1 MPTIEEID
9 AEIVKRERL
18 SAIDAEIAKRESQQE
33 TSIGEDII
41 GGLET
46 AATIATGAIAEPVS
60 GLLGAY
66 EKFKGGDPS
75 ALIPF
80 MQKEFTYEPR
90 TEAGKQQIQAVGEFM
105 QPIGE
110 AFEGV
115 EKTLGDTVFDAAN
128 KIGLESIAPELA
140 AIAHTLPTAALE
152 VLGVAGIRKAQTP
165 SMTPEDIARQKTFAS
180 QGFEPKEFDR
190 NKVFTDSAKKQ
201 QLDEVLATGNQERL
215 AAMIEADPEFFKS
228 LEELGAKE
236 KGLPSAASKN
246 RQYQETEQALKKM
259 PGSDLSKREFDQ
271 VSELQK
277 ISDDLITEFGGTT
290 DKSELSMSLA
300 NDADRVIDNLNLTTE
315 AAYKNIGDNIPKQT
329 ASPMLNIGEYIT
341 EELADLGGDIS
352 QLSPLEKRLLSMS
365 EKGATYHALDKIRKE
380 VGNTIG
386 KKSDKY
392 KSEDVGALK
401 RIYSK
406 LTDDQEIVANDL
418 GMGEA
423 WQGAKDLVIQRKALE
438 DKSIQMFGKN
448 LSDAFMPKMG
458 LAMKR
463 LTTGDYKKFSE
474 LLDSAPEGRK
484 QEVVVSAL
492 NDVFTMGSRKEKQL
506 NVAGYADWFN
516 GLNKNAKL
524 KRELYSHLPK
534 ELTTKLDALG
544 KVTNGI
550 RSAQAAAPV
559 GGQVMANAGVF
570 DKVVNGVEQRFLTK
584 LPGLIGDVVS
594 VGLEKSKSKGF
605 DAAMNVLND
614 PDFIGNINAIAKGQ
628 ARKAEALEKRLMKK
642 KKTKDF
648 INSLPTKEAKAISVL
663 GLTSWLARSDEQQDQ
678 ASAP

>member
-9 AEIVKRERL
+9 AEIAKRDQI
-18 SAIDAEIAKRESQQE
+18 SAIDAEIAKRQQK

-46 AATIATGAIAEPVS
+46 AATIASGAIAEPVA
-60 GLLGAY
+60 GLFAAY
-66 EKFKGGDPS
+66 EQFKGGDPS
-75 ALIPF
+75 ALVPF
-80 MQKEFTYEPR
+80 MQKELTYEPR
-90 TEAGKQQIQAVGEFM
+90 TEAGKQQVQAVGELM

-110 AFEGV
+110 AFQGV
-115 EKTLGDTVFDAAN
+115 EKTLGDTVFEAAN
-128 KIGLESIAPELA
+128 KIGLESVAPELA
-140 AIAHTLPTAALE
+140 AMAHTLPTAALE
-152 VLGVAGIRKAQTP
+152 ALGVSGLRKAKP
-165 SMTPEDIARQKTFAS
+165 HSISSGDIAKQKSFSS
-180 QGFEPKEFDR
+180 QGFEPKEFND
-190 NKVFTDSAKKQ
+190 NKVFTDAAKKK

-215 AAMIEADPEFFKS
+215 AAMIEADPGFFKA

-300 NDADRVIDNLNLTTE
+300 NDADRVIDNLNSTTE

-329 ASPMLNIGEYIT
+329 ASPMLNIGEYISQ
-341 EELADLGGDIS
+341 ELADLGDDIS

-365 EKGATYHALDKIRKE
+365 EKGATYHALDKVRKE

-406 LTDDQEIVANDL
+406 LTDDQEVVANEF
-418 GMGEA
+418 GMSEA
-423 WQGAKDLVIQRKALE
+423 WQGAKDLVTQRKALE

-458 LAMKR
+458 LAMKK
-463 LTTGDYKKFSE
+463 LATGDYKKFSE
-474 LLDSAPEGRK
+474 LLDAVPEGRK

-516 GLNKNAKL
+516 GLNKNPKL
-524 KRELYSHLPK
+524 KSELYSHLPK
-534 ELTTKLDALG
+534 ELTVKLDAMG

-550 RSAQAAAPV
+550 RNAQAAAPV
-559 GGQVMANAGVF
+559 GGQVMANASVF
-570 DKVVNGVEQRFLTK
+570 DKVVNGVAQRFLAK
-584 LPGLIGDVVS
+584 LPGMIGDVVS
-594 VGLEKSKSKGF
+594 IGLEKSKSKGF
-605 DAAMNVLND
+605 DSAMAVLGD
-614 PDFIGNINAIAKGQ
+614 PDFIANINAIAKGQ
-628 ARKAEALEKRLMKK
+628 ARKAEALERKLMKK
-642 KKTKDF
+642 KKTQDF
-648 INSLPTKEAKAISVL
+648 INSLPANEAKAIGVL
-663 GLTSWLARSDEQQDQ
+663 GLTSWLARSDEQQDE